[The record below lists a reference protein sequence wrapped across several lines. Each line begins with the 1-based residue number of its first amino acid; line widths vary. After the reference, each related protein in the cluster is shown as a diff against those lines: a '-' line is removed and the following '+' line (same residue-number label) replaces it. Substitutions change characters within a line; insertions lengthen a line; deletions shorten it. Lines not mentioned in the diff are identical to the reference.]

1 MAGRTVWYPGHM
13 ASGERELSKLINKL
27 DLIVEIRDARA
38 PKLTSSPT
46 IKSISKHCPVIVV
59 LSKRDL
65 ATEEATLAWLKY
77 FESNGTRAWAFN
89 MKKANLEQMLKALAK
104 ARPPHRELRLAVVG
118 IPNVGK
124 SFFLN
129 LLVGKNV
136 AQVGGIPGITRGVS
150 WYKGNGFLVVDSPGI
165 LDPHGGE
172 EIQRRL
178 SWLGCT
184 KVEVIGGFESMGSH
198 LIDFLREKNLLYIL
212 ENKWDIKAHS
222 EQSYETQDILQQ
234 IGSRLG
240 CLVQGGNIN
249 MELAGK
255 KLIESFSTGK
265 LGSVTIEYPNEC
277 PNEYLGD

>member
-1 MAGRTVWYPGHM
+1 M
-13 ASGERELSKLINKL
+13 ASGERDLSKLIDKL
-27 DLIVEIRDARA
+27 DLILEVRDARA

-46 IKSISKHCPVIVV
+46 IKRISKLRPVMVV

-65 ATEEATLAWLKY
+65 ASEEATVAWLEH
-77 FESNGTRAWAFN
+77 FESAGTKAWAFN
-89 MKKANLEQMLKALAK
+89 LKNAKLESMLKTLVK
-104 ARPPHRELRLAVVG
+104 LRPPHRELRLAVVG

-136 AQVGGIPGITRGVS
+136 APVGGIPGITRGVS
-150 WYKGNGFLVVDSPGI
+150 WYKGNGFLAVDSPGI

-172 EIQRRL
+172 EIQRQL

-184 KVEVIGGFESMGSH
+184 KTEVIGGYEFMGLH
-198 LIDFLREKNLLYIL
+198 LIDFLRKKNLLNIL
-212 ENKWDIKAHS
+212 ENKWDIKQQ
-222 EQSYETQDILQQ
+222 EVYEAQEVLKQ
-234 IGSRLG
+234 IGVRLG

-249 MELAGK
+249 MELAGR

-265 LGSVTIEYPNEC
+265 LGSVTIEYP
-277 PNEYLGD
+277 DD